1 MVTCY
6 RPEAHRPSLK
16 LPKKTREA
24 TIDQVL
30 VRLLLHLG
38 AGLQVGKTAR

>member
-16 LPKKTREA
+16 LPEKRREA
-24 TIDQVL
+24 SIDQLL

-38 AGLQVGKTAR
+38 AGLQVGKAVQ

>member
-6 RPEAHRPSLK
+6 RPEDHRSSLK
-16 LPKKTREA
+16 LPKKRREA
-24 TIDQVL
+24 SIDQLL

-38 AGLQVGKTAR
+38 AGLQVGKAAQ